1 MKNRRMKLI
10 SCALAVCLACGAA
23 GVSIAYMTDAHE
35 KTNVITV
42 GNVDIDL
49 TEPTWNPDDGKNV
62 LPRETVSKNPQITN
76 NGSLACW
83 AYMRVTSPIKNIQTV
98 DNGTKRKKPAAPTEL
113 FSWNVND
120 GWELISQETAAD
132 GSAVHYVYA
141 YKTLLESGKTTQ
153 SLFDNVT
160 MTNYLEGQI
169 DKNEG
174 LNIPVQ
180 AVAIQQYVD
189 ESENGTPDLK
199 QIYKQYLS
207 QETYNKKEAEDNNV
221 E

>member
-1 MKNRRMKLI
+1 M
-10 SCALAVCLACGAA
+10 
-23 GVSIAYMTDAHE
+23 
-35 KTNVITV
+35 
-42 GNVDIDL
+42 
-49 TEPTWNPDDGKNV
+49 
-62 LPRETVSKNPQITN
+62 
-76 NGSLACW
+76 
-83 AYMRVTSPIKNIQTV
+83 
-98 DNGTKRKKPAAPTEL
+98 
-113 FSWNVND
+113 
-120 GWELISQETAAD
+120 
-132 GSAVHYVYA
+132 HYVYA

-160 MTNYLEGQI
+160 MANYLEGQI

-174 LNIPVQ
+174 MNIPVQ
-180 AVAIQQYVD
+180 ALAIQQYVD